1 MTAGPPGGR
10 TGGARVGR
18 LARFGVWLG
27 KNVDGFVALL
37 LAAGVGVV
45 GLLDDQIGKAF
56 RDQVIESGT
65 LLVLALL
72 TTAILRDRWRQEPVE
87 TAIRDNLTS
96 TAALPDRLERLEG
109 TVSGAER
116 ALADLSVVRM
126 LNGPEEIARAHAEA
140 REETDRW
147 IFKGGTGTY
156 LRAVT
161 LPECVAAARGQR
173 RALLMRLEIIDPAN
187 ERVCEAYA
195 RFRRSMPRDHDGG
208 GETWTPERTRK
219 EAFAT
224 VLASCWHHQ
233 RFGLLE
239 IHIGL
244 SATMTTFR
252 WDLSASSLIIT
263 GEDPRRGLLARRGSF
278 YYDSCTT
285 ELMASLEQARRV
297 PVELARSVPLGDEPT
312 IEEVRKLFEALG
324 LPLPRS
330 YTDRDVADLVRKAL
344 RPQNP
349 YPR

>member
-1 MTAGPPGGR
+1 MGR
-10 TGGARVGR
+10 M
-18 LARFGVWLG
+18 ARFGTWLG
-27 KNVDGFVALL
+27 KNADGFIALL
-37 LAAGVGVV
+37 LAVGVGVV
-45 GLLDDQIGKAF
+45 GLLDDAIDKAV

-72 TTAILRDRWRQEPVE
+72 TTAILRDRWRQEPAE
-87 TAIRDNLTS
+87 TAMRESFARTS
-96 TAALPDRLERLEG
+96 TLPERMQRLEG
-109 TVSGAER
+109 VVSEAGR
-116 ALADLSVVRM
+116 ALADLSVVKV
-126 LNGPEEIARAHAEA
+126 LNGAEEIAKAHAEA
-140 REETDRW
+140 RAGTDRW
-147 IFKGGTGTY
+147 TFKGGTGTY

-161 LPECVAAARGQR
+161 LPECVAAARAQR
-173 RALLMRLEIIDPAN
+173 RALLMRLEIIDPAD

-195 RFRRSMPRDHDGG
+195 RFRRSMSQEPDGT
-208 GETWTPERTRK
+208 GEVWTAERTRK

-224 VLASCWHHQ
+224 ILAGCWYHQ

-263 GEDPRRGLLARRGSF
+263 GEDPRRALLAGRRSF

-297 PVELARSVPLGDEPT
+297 PIELARSVPLGDEPT

-330 YTDRDVADLVRKAL
+330 YTDRDVADLTRKAL
-344 RPQNP
+344 RAKNP
-349 YPR
+349 YP